1 MRASPRAYA
10 IRGSIWLML
19 LLAAPAL
26 SGAAF
31 ALPEEAETY
40 VQSADQLIQKGDL
53 RGAAIQLRNAIQ
65 KAPDDGTLRVRLG
78 QIYLAL
84 GDPIAAEATVVAA
97 RERGVPEELTAALLA
112 QAIYQQGDF
121 GRLLKAVPAG
131 NRPAKTESEVRN
143 LRGLAHLALGEY
155 PNAETMLHDAEKLD
169 PSAFGPKL
177 GLVNLY
183 LATGNTAEADREADA
198 ALAIVPDNSQA
209 LTAKARVLAA
219 EGDTAGALEKLNA
232 AIERDSNNAQAL
244 LIRVGILLKQ
254 GNLDAAQ
261 KDLDKVLA
269 RAPKSVQALYLQSL
283 TYAER
288 GDFQKADETIS
299 KISGAFSQFAQGY
312 YLAGMIKYRLGQ
324 WDLAEDYLTRY
335 SARVPNVAGPHAVL
349 AAIALRKGN
358 TTRALDEVQK
368 ALALA
373 PQDVEVLNLAGQIYS
388 ARGEHDKAL
397 EAIEAAGKA
406 RPDSP
411 TLQAEL
417 ALVRIDRG
425 ETTTGLDELEKILKS
440 DPKAPG
446 VGTALVLSAL
456 RAGDVERASA
466 AAETLAKD
474 EPDNILYQ
482 ELLGMTRFAN
492 RDLPGA
498 EAIFKQILDKNPDL
512 APARR
517 NLAQVYLA
525 MRRNNDARQLY
536 EAALKRNPSDVDSM
550 IALSEIST
558 AEGKIDEAAKYLKSA
573 QALSANSPAAGLRLV
588 ALFESQKNWPAA
600 LSAAQDLRSS
610 FQQDPDVASAL
621 ARAQIESGDTTRGLQ
636 TYRQAVEASPK
647 SLPLLERY
655 AAALYANKDYAAARD
670 VLRRALNLAPDN
682 DQIKLQLVGVEY
694 KASGADAALSVARSF
709 TASDPQNPLGEI
721 LAAQVLAENG
731 KAAEGIDLL
740 QKTLAQKPSSRV
752 VAAITT
758 LQMGAGQQDQALALL
773 QQWLDKHPDDVA
785 LLFRMAE
792 IHVTL
797 KKYDLALSEFERLAR
812 ERSSDAVVLNNL
824 AWIYQRNGD
833 PRARD
838 AAERAYR
845 IAPIPQIAD
854 TLGWALTQQGGAD
867 KGLTYLTEAS
877 NALPANLD
885 VQFHLAVALDKT
897 GKPDDARKI
906 LKKIVASDANFDSK
920 EDAKRLL
927 SQLGG

>member
-10 IRGSIWLML
+10 IRGSIWIAL
-19 LLAAPAL
+19 LLAALAPP
-26 SGAAF
+26 GAAF

-53 RGAAIQLRNAIQ
+53 RGAVIQLRNAIQ
-65 KAPDDGTLRVRLG
+65 KAPDDGALRVKLG

-112 QAIYQQGDF
+112 EAIYQQGDF

-131 NRPAKTESEVRN
+131 NRPAKAESAVRTM
-143 LRGLAHLALGEY
+143 RGLAYLAVGEY

-177 GLVNLY
+177 ALVNLY
-183 LATGNTAEADREADA
+183 LATGKNVEADREADA
-198 ALAIVPDNSQA
+198 ALALAPDNSQA
-209 LTAKARVLAA
+209 LAAKGRVLVAQ
-219 EGDTAGALEKLNA
+219 GDAAGALEKLSA
-232 AIERDSNNAQAL
+232 AIQRDPNNTQAL
-244 LIRVGILLKQ
+244 LMRVTILVKQ
-254 GNLDAAQ
+254 GDLDASQ
-261 KDLDKVLA
+261 KDLDKVMA
-269 RAPKSVQALYLQSL
+269 RSPKSVQALYLQAL
-283 TYAER
+283 IYAQR
-288 GDFQKADETIS
+288 GDFQKADEAIT
-299 KISGAFSQFAQGY
+299 KISGAFGQFVQAY

-324 WDLAEDYLTRY
+324 WEIAGDYLARY
-335 SARVPNVAGPHAVL
+335 SAREPNVAGPHTVL
-349 AAIALRKGN
+349 AAIALQKGN
-358 TTRALDEVQK
+358 TARAVDEIQK
-368 ALALA
+368 SLKLA
-373 PQDVEVLNLAGQIYS
+373 PNDVEALNLAGQIYS
-388 ARGEHDKAL
+388 ARGEPDKAL
-397 EAIEAAGKA
+397 EALEAAGKA

-411 TLQAEL
+411 TLQAQL

-446 VGTALVLSAL
+446 VGMVLVLSAL
-456 RAGDVERASA
+456 RVGDVDRASE
-466 AAETLAKD
+466 AAESLAKN
-474 EPDNILYQ
+474 EPDNLLYQ
-482 ELLGMTRFAN
+482 ELLGMTRFAK

-498 EAIFKQILDKNPDL
+498 EAVFKQILDKNPDL
-512 APARR
+512 APARK

-525 MRRNNDARQLY
+525 MRRNDDARRLY
-536 EAALKRNPSDVDSM
+536 EAALKRNPSDVDSLV
-550 IALSEIST
+550 ALAEISV

-573 QALSANSPAAGLRLV
+573 QAASAKSPAPGLSLV

-600 LSAAQDLRSS
+600 LSAVQELQTS
-610 FQQDPDVASAL
+610 FQQDPEVASAL
-621 ARAQIESGDTTRGLQ
+621 ARVQIESGDTARGLQ
-636 TYRQAVEASPK
+636 TYRQAMEASPK

-655 AAALYANKDYAAARD
+655 AAALFANKDYPAARD
-670 VLRRALNLAPDN
+670 ILRRALNLAPN
-682 DQIKLQLVGVEY
+682 SDQIKLQLVAVEY
-694 KASGADAALSVARSF
+694 KASGADAAISVARSF

-752 VAAITT
+752 VAAITS
-758 LQMGAGQQDQALALL
+758 LQLAAGQPEQALALL

-792 IHVTL
+792 IHISM
-797 KKYDLALSEFERLAR
+797 KKYDVALGEFARLAQ
-812 ERSSDAVVLNNL
+812 ERAFDAIVLNNL
-824 AWIYQRNGD
+824 AWLYQRNGD
-833 PRARD
+833 PRAQNV
-838 AAERAYR
+838 AERAYR

-854 TLGWALTQQGGAD
+854 TLGWILTQQGGAD
-867 KGLTYLTEAS
+867 KGLTYLTEAG
-877 NALPANLD
+877 NALPTNGD

-906 LKKIVASDANFDSK
+906 LQKIVASDANFDSK